1 TPQPTSSTSQQHPTT
16 TLTSNV
22 CLSYSPLELSETI
35 SFDPKEMRRLLDG
48 HHIAE
53 RDWLFSLIEKN
64 ELFNQVRKG
73 GKVYVMP
80 DVSQPF
86 QQQREMNM
94 KRIKHFFDKGVHKGF
109 YTEAA
114 DSGAEAYM
122 RNLALQEVG
131 ATEATRRARILTN
144 HLVLH
149 TQAPPSSYSHPTLL
163 SADVCLSYSPPE
175 LSETISFDTKE
186 MRRLLDAHHIAERDW
201 LFGLIEGNEL
211 FNPVKIGGKVYVMPD
226 LNQPFQQQREMN
238 MKRIKYLFDK
248 GVHMGC
254 YTEIEPTPESYM
266 RNIALQE
273 VLRTYDLALGIQMA
287 VHFFLWGSYIKFVG
301 TKHHEKWLKAT
312 ESYELQ
318 ATETVATYDSSTG
331 EFVVNT
337 PCESAQKHMIGL
349 AANIRDGNGKTCPN
363 VRIADCGLKSGLNGI
378 DNGQIWFDNVRIPR
392 ENLLNGV
399 ADVLPDGRYVA
410 KIKDPREVSL
420 AIAIRYALSRR
431 AFSVTPNGPEAL
443 LLDYP
448 SHQRRLLPLLAK
460 TYAMTFAGNW
470 LKVFF
475 TKREPQ
481 SYKTVHIFSVAF
493 KAIFS
498 WHSMRTLQECREA
511 CGAQGMKAHNRLGLM
526 VAESD
531 GQLTYEGDNNLL
543 ILQVSKILLS
553 EFLAA
558 KKHNRPLQVFGL
570 EHMNEPSPIIP
581 PQLSSSI
588 LRSSQFQIAALRLRE
603 RDLLHR
609 FASEVSL
616 HQLRGET
623 KDQAINLAY
632 HLYKELSKAFT
643 ERMVLQLTIEA
654 EEGISAGSIKEDDT
668 FLRYGH
674 LSAEN
679 AATVREEVTKLC
691 SELRPHALALV
702 SSFGIPD
709 SFLAPIA
716 FDWVE
721 ANSWS

>member
-1 TPQPTSSTSQQHPTT
+1 SKDPNSLAMAPQFRH
-16 TLTSNV
+16 ND
-22 CLSYSPLELSETI
+22 SPS
-35 SFDPKEMRRLLDG
+35 
-48 HHIAE
+48 
-53 RDWLFSLIEKN
+53 
-64 ELFNQVRKG
+64 
-73 GKVYVMP
+73 
-80 DVSQPF
+80 
-86 QQQREMNM
+86 
-94 KRIKHFFDKGVHKGF
+94 
-109 YTEAA
+109 AA
-114 DSGAEAYM
+114 A
-122 RNLALQEVG
+122 
-131 ATEATRRARILTN
+131 ATRRARILTN

-149 TQAPPSSYSHPTLL
+149 NEAPPSPHPTTL
-163 SADVCLSYSPPE
+163 SPNVCLSYSPPE
-175 LSETISFDTKE
+175 LTETISFDTKE
-186 MRRLLDAHHIAERDW
+186 MRRLLDVHHIAEREW
-201 LFGLIEGNEL
+201 LTDLIEGNEL
-211 FNPVKIGGKVYVMPD
+211 FNPVKKGGKVYVMPD

-248 GVHMGC
+248 GVHKGC
-254 YTEIEPTPESYM
+254 YTEIEPSPESYL
-266 RNIALQE
+266 RNLALQE
-273 VLRTYDLALGIQMA
+273 VLRTYDLTLGIQMA
-287 VHFFLWGSYIKFVG
+287 IHFFLWGSYIKFLG
-301 TKHHEKWLKAT
+301 TKRHEKWLKAT
-312 ESYELQ
+312 ESYEVIGCLAMSELGHGSNAQ
-318 ATETVATYDSSTG
+318 GAETVATYDSSTG

-349 AANIRDGNGKTCPN
+349 SANIRDGNGKTCPK
-363 VRIADCGLKSGLNGI
+363 VRIADCGLKSGLNAI

-399 ADVLPDGRYVA
+399 ADVLPDGRYV
-410 KIKDPREVSL
+410 SL

-431 AFSVTPNGPEAL
+431 AFSVTPNGPEVL

-470 LKVFF
+470 LKVIF

-481 SYKTVHIFSVAF
+481 SYKTVHVFSVAF
-493 KAIFS
+493 KTIFS

-511 CGAQGMKAHNRLGLM
+511 CGAQGMKAVNRLGLM

-531 GQLTYEGDNNLL
+531 AQLTYEGDNNILL
-543 ILQVSKILLS
+543 LQVAKILLS

-570 EHMNEPSPIIP
+570 EHMNEPTPVIP

-609 FASEVSL
+609 FASQVSQ
-616 HQLRGET
+616 HQFWGET

-643 ERMVLQLTIEA
+643 DRMILQLAIEA
-654 EEGISAGSIKEDDT
+654 EEGISAGPIKEDDT

-721 ANSWS
+721 ANSWSSNEQTKERTTVAFLRVDDEHMKVIFYTSKEIGGLGMLSMGHISIPQSDLRYNQQTDVGVTDFRSGMSNEEDQLIPNLYRYIQGIYPGASSYH

>member
-1 TPQPTSSTSQQHPTT
+1 MAPQFRHHDSPAGAAAAARRAQILTSHLVLHNQAPPSSQQHPIT

-22 CLSYSPLELSETI
+22 CLSYSPPELSETI

-53 RDWLFSLIEKN
+53 RDWLFGLIEGN
-64 ELFNQVRKG
+64 ELFNPVRKG

-80 DVSQPF
+80 DVNQPF

-94 KRIKHFFDKGVHKGF
+94 KRIKYLFDKGVHKGF

-122 RNLALQEVG
+122 RNLALQEV
-131 ATEATRRARILTN
+131 
-144 HLVLH
+144 
-149 TQAPPSSYSHPTLL
+149 
-163 SADVCLSYSPPE
+163 
-175 LSETISFDTKE
+175 
-186 MRRLLDAHHIAERDW
+186 
-201 LFGLIEGNEL
+201 
-211 FNPVKIGGKVYVMPD
+211 
-226 LNQPFQQQREMN
+226 
-238 MKRIKYLFDK
+238 
-248 GVHMGC
+248 
-254 YTEIEPTPESYM
+254 
-266 RNIALQE
+266 
-273 VLRTYDLALGIQMA
+273 LRTYDLTLGIQMGL
-287 VHFFLWGSYIKFVG
+287 HLFLWGSYVKFLG
-301 TKHHEKWLKAT
+301 SKHHQEKWLKAT
-312 ESYELQ
+312 ESYEIIVCIAMSELGHGSNLQ
-318 ATETVATYDSSTG
+318 AIETVATYDSSTE

-349 AANIRDGNGKTCPN
+349 AANYATHALVFAQLHTNGRNQGLHAFVVQIRDANGRTCPK
-363 VRIADCGLKSGLNGI
+363 VRIEDCGPKNGLNAI

-399 ADVLPDGRYVA
+399 ADVLPDGQYVT
-410 KIKDPREVSL
+410 KIKDPRERHGQQLAPLTIGRVIVSTSSIYKTKVSL

-431 AFSVTPNGPEAL
+431 AFSVTPNGPEVL

-460 TYAMTFAGNW
+460 TYAMSFAGNW
-470 LKVFF
+470 LKLTF

-481 SYKTVHIFSVAF
+481 SYKAVVVFSVAF
-493 KAIFS
+493 KAIFT

-511 CGAQGMKAHNRLGLM
+511 CGAQGMKAVNRLGLM

-531 GQLTYEGDNNLL
+531 AQLTYEGDNNLL
-543 ILQVSKILLS
+543 LQQVSRIVLT

-558 KKHNRPLQVFGL
+558 KKHKRPLKEFGL
-570 EHMNEPSPIIP
+570 EHMNEPSPVIP
-581 PQLSSSI
+581 SQLSSSI

-609 FASEVSL
+609 FSSEVSK
-616 HQLRGET
+616 HQFWGET

-643 ERMVLQLTIEA
+643 ERMILQLTIEA
-654 EEGISAGSIKEDDT
+654 EESISAGPIKDVLALVRSLYALICIEEDDT

-721 ANSWS
+721 ANSWSSVSGGH

>member
-1 TPQPTSSTSQQHPTT
+1 MAPKFRHH
-16 TLTSNV
+16 
-22 CLSYSPLELSETI
+22 
-35 SFDPKEMRRLLDG
+35 DP
-48 HHIAE
+48 
-53 RDWLFSLIEKN
+53 
-64 ELFNQVRKG
+64 
-73 GKVYVMP
+73 P
-80 DVSQPF
+80 
-86 QQQREMNM
+86 
-94 KRIKHFFDKGVHKGF
+94 
-109 YTEAA
+109 
-114 DSGAEAYM
+114 SGATA
-122 RNLALQEVG
+122 
-131 ATEATRRARILTN
+131 ATRRARILTN

-226 LNQPFQQQREMN
+226 LNQPFQQQRDMN

-312 ESYELQ
+312 ESYEVIGCVAMSELGHGSNLQ

-349 AANIRDGNGKTCPN
+349 AANYATHAMIFAQLHTNGRNHGVHGFLVQIRDGNGKTCPN

-410 KIKDPREVSL
+410 KIKDPRERIGAQLAPVVIGRVVISTTSIYKTKVSL

-553 EFLAA
+553 EA

-654 EEGISAGSIKEDDT
+654 EEGISAGSIKDVLALVRSLYALICIEEDDT

-716 FDWVE
+716 FDWVG
-721 ANSWS
+721 ANSWSSVSGGH

>member
-1 TPQPTSSTSQQHPTT
+1 MAPQFRH
-16 TLTSNV
+16 ND
-22 CLSYSPLELSETI
+22 SP
-35 SFDPKEMRRLLDG
+35 
-48 HHIAE
+48 
-53 RDWLFSLIEKN
+53 N
-64 ELFNQVRKG
+64 
-73 GKVYVMP
+73 
-80 DVSQPF
+80 
-86 QQQREMNM
+86 
-94 KRIKHFFDKGVHKGF
+94 
-109 YTEAA
+109 AA
-114 DSGAEAYM
+114 AA
-122 RNLALQEVG
+122 
-131 ATEATRRARILTN
+131 ATRRAQIVTN

-149 TQAPPSSYSHPTLL
+149 NEAPPSSQQYPTTL
-163 SADVCLSYSPPE
+163 SPNVCLSYSPPE
-175 LSETISFDTKE
+175 LTETISFDTKE
-186 MRRLLDAHHIAERDW
+186 MRRLLDVHHIAEREW
-201 LFGLIEGNEL
+201 LIDLIEG
-211 FNPVKIGGKVYVMPD
+211 
-226 LNQPFQQQREMN
+226 
-238 MKRIKYLFDK
+238 
-248 GVHMGC
+248 
-254 YTEIEPTPESYM
+254 
-266 RNIALQE
+266 
-273 VLRTYDLALGIQMA
+273 QMA
-287 VHFFLWGSYIKFVG
+287 IHFFLWGSYIKFLG
-301 TKHHEKWLKAT
+301 TKRHEKWLKAT
-312 ESYELQ
+312 ESYEVIGCLAMSELGHGSNAQ
-318 ATETVATYDSSTG
+318 GAETVATYDSSTG

-349 AANIRDGNGKTCPN
+349 SANYATHAMIFAQLYTNGRNHGVHGFLVQIRDGNGKTCPN
-363 VRIADCGLKSGLNGI
+363 VRIADCGLKSGLNAI

-399 ADVLPDGRYVA
+399 ADVLPDGRYVT
-410 KIKDPREVSL
+410 KIEDPRERFGTQLAPLTIGRVIISTSSILKTKVSL

-431 AFSVTPNGPEAL
+431 AFSVTPNGPEVL

-470 LKVFF
+470 LKVIF

-481 SYKTVHIFSVAF
+481 SYKTVHVFSVAF
-493 KAIFS
+493 KTIFS

-511 CGAQGMKAHNRLGLM
+511 CGAQGMKAVNRLGLM

-531 GQLTYEGDNNLL
+531 AQLTYEGDNNILL
-543 ILQVSKILLS
+543 LQVAKILLS

-570 EHMNEPSPIIP
+570 EHMNEPTPGIP

-609 FASEVSL
+609 FASEVSQ
-616 HQLRGET
+616 HQFWGET

-643 ERMVLQLTIEA
+643 DRMILQLTIEA
-654 EEGISAGSIKEDDT
+654 EEGISAGPIKDVLALLRSLYALICIEEDDT
-668 FLRYGH
+668 FMRYGH
-674 LSAEN
+674 LSAKN

-721 ANSWS
+721 ANSWSSVSGGH

>member
-1 TPQPTSSTSQQHPTT
+1 MAPQFRHHDSQT
-16 TLTSNV
+16 
-22 CLSYSPLELSETI
+22 
-35 SFDPKEMRRLLDG
+35 G
-48 HHIAE
+48 
-53 RDWLFSLIEKN
+53 
-64 ELFNQVRKG
+64 
-73 GKVYVMP
+73 
-80 DVSQPF
+80 
-86 QQQREMNM
+86 
-94 KRIKHFFDKGVHKGF
+94 
-109 YTEAA
+109 AA
-114 DSGAEAYM
+114 
-122 RNLALQEVG
+122 
-131 ATEATRRARILTN
+131 TATRRAQILTN

-149 TQAPPSSYSHPTLL
+149 NQPPPSSQQNQTTLT
-163 SADVCLSYSPPE
+163 SNVCLSYSPPE

-186 MRRLLDAHHIAERDW
+186 MRRLLDGHHIAERDW
-201 LFGLIEGNEL
+201 LFGLIERNEL
-211 FNPVKIGGKVYVMPD
+211 FNPVRKGGKVYVMPD
-226 LNQPFQQQREMN
+226 VNQPFQQQREMN
-238 MKRIKYLFDK
+238 MRRIKYLLHK
-248 GVHMGC
+248 GVHQGF
-254 YTEIEPTPESYM
+254 YTEAAESGAEAYM
-266 RNIALQE
+266 RNLALQE
-273 VLRTYDLALGIQMA
+273 VLRTYDLTLGIQMA
-287 VHFFLWGSYIKFVG
+287 VPLFLWGSYIKFLG
-301 TKHHEKWLKAT
+301 TKHHQEKWLKAI
-312 ESYELQ
+312 ENYEVIGCIAMSELGHGSNLQ
-318 ATETVATYDSSTG
+318 ATETVATYDSSTE

-349 AANIRDGNGKTCPN
+349 AANFATHALVFAQLHTNGRNQGLHGFVVQIRDANGKICPN
-363 VRIADCGLKSGLNGI
+363 IRIADCGPKNGLNGI

-410 KIKDPREVSL
+410 KIKDPRERHGQQIAPLTIGRVIVSTSSIYKTKVSL

-431 AFSVTPNGPEAL
+431 AFSVTPNGPEVL

-460 TYAMTFAGNW
+460 TYAMSFAGNW
-470 LKVFF
+470 LKVTF

-481 SYKTVHIFSVAF
+481 SYKAVVAFSVAF

-511 CGAQGMKAHNRLGLM
+511 CGAQGMMAHNRLGLM

-543 ILQVSKILLS
+543 ILQVSRMVLS

-558 KKHNRPLQVFGL
+558 KKHNRALLEFGL
-570 EHMNEPSPIIP
+570 EHMNEPSPVIP

-609 FASEVSL
+609 FASEVSN
-616 HQLRGET
+616 HQFRGET
-623 KDQAINLAY
+623 RDHAINLAY

-654 EEGISAGSIKEDDT
+654 EEGIPAGPIKDVLALVRSLYALICIEEDDT
-668 FLRYGH
+668 FMRYGH

-679 AATVREEVTKLC
+679 AAAVREEVTKLC

-721 ANSWS
+721 AYSRPSVSEGHELPFFC